1 MIADRTAYDV
11 RYVGKLSNRFRLQ
24 VDLLTNGWYA
34 RSDSTG
40 RAMNAPK
47 LNPLK
52 RGWPKFT
59 NSVNNRERNT
69 TSEGLISV
77 SKTSR
82 SRFHWVVFSVRFVAK
97 RYILQQKCL
106 NRQIGTCLLETLWYN
121 FYPCTPTLREPRCTD
136 LHTVKRTDGRHDNA
150 NNRSK
155 RCDYTV

>member
-1 MIADRTAYDV
+1 MLANYQTDFGYKLTCWRMAGTHDPIQRVELWTHPNSIHSSVADQSSRIQWITENVIRPA
-11 RYVGKLSNRFRLQ
+11 KAWL
-24 VDLLTNGWYA
+24 
-34 RSDSTG
+34 
-40 RAMNAPK
+40 
-47 LNPLK
+47 
-52 RGWPKFT
+52 
-59 NSVNNRERNT
+59 
-69 TSEGLISV
+69 SV